1 MRSLVVILLLARV
14 AWAEPAAKDPACLCR
29 ERRNKIIAAASVGAV
44 HLGYA
49 TWSYFAWYRDAPP
62 GSFKL
67 ENERTGGLSF
77 REYSGGADKFGHFW
91 ANYALT
97 RATTAALVAGGFP
110 RFESSL
116 VSAGLS
122 TIAFQLTEIQDG
134 YYPYGYSWRDSV
146 ANVGG
151 VALALL
157 LENVPAVDRYIDYKV
172 QYFPSADYRYQFRD
186 HGSVDVGQ
194 DYTGQSY
201 LLTFHLGELPR
212 VREFPPAH
220 FVDLSLGFEA
230 HNYSPESQKKLPRE
244 QTQFIGLTLN
254 MQGIL
259 NALLPD
265 SRGRRI
271 GRGIFEVYAL
281 PYTTFRLHEYTRTPN

>member
-1 MRSLVVILLLARV
+1 MIQYFDTSSEIIL
-14 AWAEPAAKDPACLCR
+14 WG
-29 ERRNKIIAAASVGAV
+29 VGV
-44 HLGYA
+44 L
-49 TWSYFAWYRDAPP
+49 
-62 GSFKL
+62 
-67 ENERTGGLSF
+67 
-77 REYSGGADKFGHFW
+77 
-91 ANYALT
+91 
-97 RATTAALVAGGFP
+97 ALVAIFSRIGRLVGQIKANKQIATKEQELFTAQKGFKNLYDQELATV
-110 RFESSL
+110 RGENEKL
-116 VSAGLS
+116 AEQVRIMTEKVEEYRKKAAGL
-122 TIAFQLTEIQDG
+122 
-134 YYPYGYSWRDSV
+134 
-146 ANVGG
+146 GG
-151 VALALL
+151 LFNSGGKKADAMYALL
-157 LENVPAVDRYIDYKV
+157 LENVPVVDRYIDYKV
-172 QYFPSADYRYQFRD
+172 QYFPSADYRYQFRE

-212 VREFPPAH
+212 LREFPPAH

-259 NALLPD
+259 SALLPD